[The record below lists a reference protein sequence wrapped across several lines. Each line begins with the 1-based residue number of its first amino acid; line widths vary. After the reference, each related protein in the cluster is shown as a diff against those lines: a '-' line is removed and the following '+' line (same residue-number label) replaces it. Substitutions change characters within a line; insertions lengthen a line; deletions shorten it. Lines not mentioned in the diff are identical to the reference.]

1 MHFEKDIFQTHRFN
15 KEMSEIEKNI
25 ALFTY
30 ISENNQLELM
40 KLNRAEVL

>member
-1 MHFEKDIFQTHRFN
+1 
-15 KEMSEIEKNI
+15 MSEIEKNI